1 MISFYAAK
9 EAKEMES
16 GRQKTKDK
24 IQNLPSIFGVLFS
37 SLEFQAVSYCGVY
50 KVRKGVPGSHEHPP
64 CKAVSLASRCSS
76 TFSLSQHSH
85 YTALTALTASSG
97 QQTQ

>member
-50 KVRKGVPGSHEHPP
+50 EV
-64 CKAVSLASRCSS
+64 L
-76 TFSLSQHSH
+76 L
-85 YTALTALTASSG
+85 
-97 QQTQ
+97 